1 MIEKEQIFAQTR
13 RWIYVR
19 IVETYPC
26 QKKWRKRLEF
36 PIKYENYCFFESE
49 GDQAMENNKSN
60 QDLNKSNYLES

>member
-1 MIEKEQIFAQTR
+1 M
-13 RWIYVR
+13 R